1 MLIIVCM
8 VALVSFAQKAVTG
21 TVKDKSGEPLI
32 GVSVMID
39 GTSQG
44 TVTDFDGNFRV
55 PNVSANTVLNVSYI
69 GYKAQKVKVGNQDNI
84 TITLED
90 DNQQLQEVVV
100 VGYGTMKK
108 TDLTGSVSSVN
119 TEDLTAKG
127 ASSVMEALQGTVPG
141 VSITKSSGR
150 TGGGFNVEIRGKSSN
165 NSSTTPIYVVDGIIC
180 DDIDFLNEQDIE
192 RIDVL
197 KDASSTAIY
206 GSRATAGVIIVTTKS
221 GKGVGA
227 KNAAKP
233 TISYDGYY
241 GITNIARMPE
251 FMTTQQFYNYR
262 FLRFLEFGEGSA
274 VTAQSGQPN
283 YMLGNYGQMA
293 LTTEQ
298 AGPTD
303 AQHSVLRKML
313 ANGQSYDWTKALTQT
328 GTQQN
333 HYLSV
338 SGGAEK
344 INYHMGVGY
353 TGEKGV
359 YRGDEQRRFSL
370 KGSLDAKIS
379 NVVSAGFTFNVA
391 YIRNQYAYENAV
403 ADAFTLN
410 SFALPYDKDG
420 NMIFAPGA
428 KAALGTDGNQFSD
441 AVNPLYKAKDSTY
454 DKNRK
459 TYRMLG
465 NFYVQITP
473 LKGLVFKSNFQPSFT
488 NYREAEF
495 YDPTEMRNL
504 GARDSDLHS
513 GWTNIKAYY
522 NTHTNL
528 SYIWDNM
535 ITWDKTFAE
544 KHQVNV
550 MGLASFSQSNSE
562 NSNQYFTDVI
572 PATKW
577 WNLTTG
583 TFDKDKSGNSFGQ
596 NSMVSYALRANYT
609 FDSKYMITATI
620 RWDGSSKFAD
630 GHRWGSFPSVAVA
643 WRASEESFL
652 KNVDWLS
659 NLKLRVSYGVTGNNK
674 GIGNYATQQT
684 LVGPSYYPFGDAYQ
698 ATYYSSNPV
707 NKAITW
713 ETSNELNFGL
723 DFAFL
728 NSRINGAIDVYTKK
742 SKDLLYNVQLPLVTG
757 GVKMN
762 TNVGSVKNTG
772 VEISLNTV
780 NIITKDWRW
789 ETSFTFA
796 HNKNKILE
804 VNGEGTDII
813 PSGVTGGFFIGHNVN
828 SLYGFNWQG
837 IVSDRNMT
845 VPNTDIAK
853 AKGLVPGTTMRECD
867 YYYTCYGLVEG
878 NPLIEDVN
886 GDGTWD
892 SKDRVIMDADP
903 AWTGSFSTSLSW
915 KGIDLNMSLYA
926 KMNYKAYSNFY
937 ASGFYKYS
945 DRGTQHM
952 NMDFYIP
959 QGTLID
965 CDGVNPDGTYINP

>member
-21 TVKDKSGEPLI
+21 TVKDKSGEQLI
-32 GVSVMID
+32 DVSVMID

-197 KDASSTAIY
+197 KDASS
-206 GSRATAGVIIVTTKS
+206 S

-333 HYLSV
+333 HDLSV

-878 NPLIEDVN
+878 NPLI
-886 GDGTWD
+886 
-892 SKDRVIMDADP
+892 
-903 AWTGSFSTSLSW
+903 
-915 KGIDLNMSLYA
+915 
-926 KMNYKAYSNFY
+926 
-937 ASGFYKYS
+937 
-945 DRGTQHM
+945 
-952 NMDFYIP
+952 
-959 QGTLID
+959 
-965 CDGVNPDGTYINP
+965 